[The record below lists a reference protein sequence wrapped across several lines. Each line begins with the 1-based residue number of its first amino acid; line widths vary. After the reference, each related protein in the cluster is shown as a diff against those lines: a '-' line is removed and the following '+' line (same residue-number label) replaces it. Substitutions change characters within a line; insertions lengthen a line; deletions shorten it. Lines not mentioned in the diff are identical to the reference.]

1 MKYTGI
7 FGVEFNNAIFGF
19 VEKENLTDI
28 EKKEMIQSA
37 HAAVLHWQKFSKSTI
52 ANSQRGYYMLA
63 KAYVKAREKENA
75 LKYANLCFE
84 ITTKNEDKLL
94 DWDLAYAYEMKAR
107 TAAMNNDKETF
118 KKFYKMAKE
127 QEVIIKD
134 PEDLKY
140 FSLDFKDG
148 DWFRFA

>member
-1 MKYTGI
+1 
-7 FGVEFNNAIFGF
+7 
-19 VEKENLTDI
+19 
-28 EKKEMIQSA
+28 MIQTA

-127 QEVIIKD
+127 
-134 PEDLKY
+134 
-140 FSLDFKDG
+140 
-148 DWFRFA
+148 